1 MLKLSSALT
10 RKFVYSTA
18 TLLFFQAST
27 IEHIYRDIFA
37 EHCNIFARVCS
48 ARELLFMYHER

>member
-18 TLLFFQAST
+18 TLLFCQAST
-27 IEHIYRDIFA
+27 IEYIYRDIFA
-37 EHCNIFARVCS
+37 EHCNIFERVCS
-48 ARELLFMYHER
+48 TREQLFMYHER